1 MSDQIA
7 ACEQCQSFVGGFD
20 GGESCPNCGTSLVL
34 YEAIPA
40 SELAA
45 LRAESEARRV
55 ALEEAK
61 AILKEANETNSNADG
76 EGYGAWNI
84 YHDFQKRIDAFLA
97 GDK

>member
-1 MSDQIA
+1 MSKLDEAKIT
-7 ACEQCQSFVGGFD
+7 CMY
-20 GGESCPNCGTSLVL
+20 CGR
-34 YEAIPA
+34 EFANADFA
-40 SELAA
+40 SALSDNAS